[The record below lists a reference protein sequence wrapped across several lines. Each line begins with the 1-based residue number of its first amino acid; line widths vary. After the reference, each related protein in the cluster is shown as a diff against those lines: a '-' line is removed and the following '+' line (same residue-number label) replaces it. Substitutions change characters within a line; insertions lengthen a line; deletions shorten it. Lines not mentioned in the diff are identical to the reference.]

1 MPHDRFP
8 DRGDAAAGAPDAPP
22 LPPAAWSA
30 IRAATGETAE
40 PLRWI
45 ARAPNGAWYCLAR
58 ERDGGAL
65 VALAFPPGWDGP
77 ADAPPPPSVE
87 RRLPAG
93 LGATATGR
101 GVAADDPATGG
112 LTRAQLME
120 AVRGAAAESYE
131 LLGDL
136 PRDPDGA
143 LLYFAIGRADGRLYA
158 LRLTLESAAGGAP
171 EYVLAAELV
180 DADGPATRGAGS
192 RTSGDA
198 PVDAARDVSLG
209 GGPPAAATPA
219 DGGAAYPGAG
229 AASAG
234 APAAPATDAAK
245 VCPRCETTYPADVR
259 FCPLDGAT
267 LVSTGASDDL
277 VGQVIADR
285 YHVER
290 LLGEGGMGR
299 VYLAEHVR
307 MGRRSAVK
315 VMGRGLTS
323 DRDALSR
330 FNREAANAAR
340 ISNGHVAAIYDFG
353 ETHDGL
359 VYLAME
365 FVDGEPLT
373 SLLRR
378 EHALPPARVAT
389 LVAQVA
395 DGLDAAHSLG
405 IVHRDLKPDNI
416 MVARARDGGDW
427 VKIVDFGI
435 AKDAQ
440 GGATQQ
446 VTRAGLIIG
455 TPEYM
460 SPEQLS
466 GEAVDGRSDVYSLAL
481 VAFVLLTGELPFA
494 AGSAEQIF
502 MARLAGAPK
511 TLATVSPDADWPAVV
526 QDVFDRALD
535 RNPASRYGSAGEF
548 AAAFG
553 VAVREGFALPT
564 SAFVQPRGLTP
575 AAGVSP
581 AGALRGGAAVPS
593 TQVDGA
599 RPSAGAPA
607 GAVATAGG
615 SRTANGGSRGP
626 VLLGVAGLVLVLAAA
641 GGWMLLSGSGEL
653 APLLQDSSTAT
664 SPPAIG
670 NAPPDVAEPYA
681 RPTTPFGPDSTASG
695 GSGTDAGGK
704 AATGGD
710 GAASGA
716 EAGLRELK
724 QVERWTS
731 ASGDAASARR
741 ALDAIPRIRPLLPT
755 AADSVEA
762 DYYQVLARTMLDDVA
777 GACRDARALL
787 PRARAA
793 QFLVSSVQVV
803 VTNCP

>member
-1 MPHDRFP
+1 MPHDRFSDP
-8 DRGDAAAGAPDAPP
+8 GDAAAGAADAPALSP
-22 LPPAAWSA
+22 VARSA
-30 IRAATGETAE
+30 IRAATAETAE

-45 ARAPNGAWYCLAR
+45 ARAANGAWYCLAR

-65 VALAFPPGWDGP
+65 VALAFPPGWNGP
-77 ADAPPPPSVE
+77 ADAPPPPVVQH
-87 RRLPAG
+87 RLPSG
-93 LGATATGR
+93 LVAAATGQ

-120 AVRGAAAESYE
+120 AVRAAAAESYE

-143 LLYFAIGRADGRLYA
+143 LLYFAIGRSDGRLYA
-158 LRLTLESAAGGAP
+158 LRLALETPEGGAP

-180 DADGPATRGAGS
+180 DDTGPATVGA
-192 RTSGDA
+192 DA
-198 PVDAARDVSLG
+198 PVSGEERGHARRDPVIAG
-209 GGPPAAATPA
+209 GGGSS
-219 DGGAAYPGAG
+219 GGGS
-229 AASAG
+229 ASVASEEQPSHG
-234 APAAPATDAAK
+234 AAK
-245 VCPRCETTYPADVR
+245 VCPRCEATYAADVR

-315 VMGRGLTS
+315 VMGRALTS

-340 ISNGHVAAIYDFG
+340 INNGHVAAIYDFG

-378 EHALPPARVAT
+378 ESRLPPPRVAM

-466 GEAVDGRSDVYSLAL
+466 GETVDGRSDVYSLAL

-511 TLATVSPDADWPAVV
+511 TLLAASPDVDWPAVI
-526 QDVFDRALD
+526 QDVFDRALARD
-535 RNPASRYGSAGEF
+535 PAGRYGSAGDF

-553 VAVREGFALPT
+553 DAVREGFALPT
-564 SAFVQPRGLTP
+564 FAFLQPHGVTP
-575 AAGVSP
+575 PAGVSM
-581 AGALRGGAAVPS
+581 GGGPRSGSEVPS
-593 TQVDGA
+593 TKVERA
-599 RPSAGAPA
+599 RRHVAGAGGALDAPA
-607 GAVATAGG
+607 EAAPGAGTAAASGG
-615 SRTANGGSRGP
+615 FRSP
-626 VLLGVAGLVLVLAAA
+626 VLLGVIGLMLVLAAA
-641 GGWMLLSGSGEL
+641 GGWMFLSSSGSIAEL
-653 APLLQDSSTAT
+653 LPSDSYTAAAPGSVITPPPTVAP
-664 SPPAIG
+664 SPPT
-670 NAPPDVAEPYA
+670 PSPVAAE
-681 RPTTPFGPDSTASG
+681 GPDRTA
-695 GSGTDAGGK
+695 GTAGTAGPRRR
-704 AATGGD
+704 AAHRPVRLVT
-710 GAASGA
+710 
-716 EAGLRELK
+716 R
-724 QVERWTS
+724 VS
-731 ASGDAASARR
+731 AS
-741 ALDAIPRIRPLLPT
+741 
-755 AADSVEA
+755 
-762 DYYQVLARTMLDDVA
+762 
-777 GACRDARALL
+777 
-787 PRARAA
+787 
-793 QFLVSSVQVV
+793 
-803 VTNCP
+803 